1 MIPRQGLDIGSSDLL
16 FALQACLRGTST
28 ETIRRRL
35 EGTWSPGYES
45 VACLS
50 VRSGFDAFLATVDW
64 PRGSEVL
71 VSAATIRNMPE
82 LISEHGFVPVPID
95 VDFRTL
101 TIDAASLAR
110 AITPRTKGILA
121 AHLFGSR
128 MPMSP
133 ILEIAR
139 RHKLLVIED
148 CAQAFAADGYRGD
161 AESDV
166 SLFSFGPIKTATALG
181 GGILRFRDHEL
192 GRRVR
197 EHTRQWRAQSNRQFL
212 LRVVKYYLLVMLSWR
227 PIFSLW
233 TSILRLAGIDYD
245 ALISR
250 SVRGF
255 GGSGFLAK
263 IRAQPSAALLA
274 LVERR
279 LETYSQQRIEKRRR
293 LGLQALELLSNVTIP
308 GSDNP
313 SHTFWVFPV
322 LCDEPEELRK
332 HLIACGFDATRGASS
347 MSVVEPSNAG
357 YQRAIHAQ
365 RELGRLLYLPVYPGV
380 AVAELKRL
388 AEAIAGFSAEPV
400 GQETPQAQEGSLS
413 GQQSK
418 SKEAAA

>member
-1 MIPRQGLDIGSSDLL
+1 MIPRQGLDIGWSDLL
-16 FALQACLRGTST
+16 FALQACLRSTSADA
-28 ETIRRRL
+28 IRRRL
-35 EGTWSPGYES
+35 EAAWSPGYES

-50 VRSGFDAFLATVDW
+50 VRSGFDALLTTVDW

-110 AITPRTKGILA
+110 AVTPRTKAVLA
-121 AHLFGSR
+121 AHQFGSR
-128 MPMSP
+128 MPMLP
-133 ILEIAR
+133 ILDIAR
-139 RHKLLVIED
+139 QHNLLIIED

-161 AESDV
+161 AKSDV

-197 EHTRQWRAQSNRQFL
+197 EHARQWRAQSNRQFL
-212 LRVVKYYLLVMLSWR
+212 SRVAKYCLLVTLSWR

-233 TSILRLAGIDYD
+233 TSMLRLAGIDYD

-263 IRAQPSAALLA
+263 IRRQPCSALLA
-274 LVERR
+274 LLERR
-279 LETYSQQRIEKRRR
+279 LKTYSQQRIDERRQ
-293 LGLQALELLSNVTIP
+293 LALQALGLLPNVTIP
-308 GSDNP
+308 GRDNP
-313 SHTFWVFPV
+313 SHTFWVFPI
-322 LCDEPEELRK
+322 LCDEPQELRR

-347 MSVVEPSNAG
+347 MSVVEPHDPAH
-357 YQRAIHAQ
+357 QRALQAEQ
-365 RELGRLLYLPVYPGV
+365 DLGRLLYLPVYPGL
-380 AVAELKRL
+380 AAGDLKRL
-388 AEAIAGFSAEPV
+388 AEAIAGFGAEPV
-400 GQETPQAQEGSLS
+400 GQETPQAPEDSLS

-418 SKEAAA
+418 EAAA

>member
-1 MIPRQGLDIGSSDLL
+1 MIPRQGLDIGWSDLL
-16 FALQACLRGTST
+16 FALQACLRSTSADA
-28 ETIRRRL
+28 IRSRV
-35 EGTWSPGYES
+35 EAAWSPGYES

-50 VRSGFDAFLATVDW
+50 VRSGFDALLATVDW

-82 LISEHGFVPVPID
+82 LISEHGFVPVPVD

-110 AITPRTKGILA
+110 AITPRTKAILA

-133 ILEIAR
+133 ILEVAR
-139 RHKLLVIED
+139 RHNLLVIED

-197 EHTRQWRAQSNRQFL
+197 EHTRQWRAQSNRQFVA
-212 LRVVKYYLLVMLSWR
+212 RVAKYCLLVMLSLR
-227 PIFSLW
+227 PIFSSW
-233 TSILRLAGIDYD
+233 TSMLRLAGIDYD

-255 GGSGFLAK
+255 GGSGLLAK
-263 IRAQPSAALLA
+263 IRRRPSAALLA
-274 LVERR
+274 LLERR
-279 LETYSQQRIEKRRR
+279 LKMYSRERIGERRR
-293 LGLQALELLSNVTIP
+293 LALQALELLPNVTIP
-308 GSDNP
+308 GRDNP
-313 SHTFWVFPV
+313 SHTFWVFPI
-322 LCDEPEELRK
+322 LCDEPEELRR

-347 MSVVEPSNAG
+347 MSVVEPPDAAHARAG
-357 YQRAIHAQ
+357 QAEQ
-365 RELGRLLYLPVYPGV
+365 ELGRLLYLPVYPGV
-380 AVAELKRL
+380 SATDLERL
-388 AEAIAGFSAEPV
+388 AEAIAGFGAEPAE
-400 GQETPQAQEGSLS
+400 QETPQAQEVSLS

-418 SKEAAA
+418 EAAA

>member
-1 MIPRQGLDIGSSDLL
+1 MIPRQGLDIGWSDLL
-16 FALQACLRGTST
+16 FALQACLRSTSADA
-28 ETIRRRL
+28 IRSRL
-35 EGTWSPGYES
+35 EAAWSPGYES

-50 VRSGFDAFLATVDW
+50 VRSGFDAFLATVNW

-82 LISEHGFVPVPID
+82 LITEHGFVPVPVD

-110 AITPRTKGILA
+110 AITPRTKAILA

-133 ILEIAR
+133 ILDLAR
-139 RHKLLVIED
+139 QHNLLVVED

-161 AESDV
+161 PESDV

-197 EHTRQWRAQSNRQFL
+197 EHTRQWRDQSNRQFVS
-212 LRVVKYYLLVMLSWR
+212 RVAKYCLLVMLSWR
-227 PIFSLW
+227 PIFSCW

-263 IRAQPSAALLA
+263 IRRQPSAAVLA
-274 LVERR
+274 LLERR
-279 LETYSQQRIEKRRR
+279 LKMYSRERIGERRR
-293 LGLQALELLSNVTIP
+293 LALQALELLPNVTIP
-308 GSDNP
+308 GRDNP
-313 SHTFWVFPV
+313 SHTFWVFPI
-322 LCDEPEELRK
+322 LCDEPEELRR

-347 MSVVEPSNAG
+347 MSVVEPPDTTHP
-357 YQRAIHAQ
+357 RASQAE

-380 AVAELKRL
+380 AATDLERL
-388 AEAIAGFSAEPV
+388 AEAIVGFGAEPAE
-400 GQETPQAQEGSLS
+400 QETPQAQEGSLS

-418 SKEAAA
+418 EAAA